1 MLLQDLIDTARY
13 SELQSTA
20 IKDNNAA
27 IVTFLNM
34 GMLELYKRFP
44 LSQKEYVIGVGAVTA
59 SYSLPDDFMY
69 VMSVYDDAVLYP
81 DGTPQELPI
90 NDNSQTTSIYF
101 PSHKVVQIPSFEN
114 RTTVSILY
122 VGKPET
128 YTVNDLQA
136 EVDLPET
143 LIDCLLHYISYKAH
157 LGIRGDGQAENNAHW
172 SRFER
177 SCVTARE
184 LGVAHQMDSLRM
196 GNRITDR
203 GFV

>member
-1 MLLQDLIDTARY
+1 MLLQDLLDTARY
-13 SELQSTA
+13 SELQGTA
-20 IKDNNAA
+20 IKDNDTAVIA
-27 IVTFLNM
+27 FLNL

-44 LSQKEYVIGVGAVTA
+44 LSQKEYVINSGTTTA

-69 VMSVYDDAVLYP
+69 VLSVYDDAVMYS
-81 DGTPQELPI
+81 DGSPKELPI
-90 NDNSQTTSIYF
+90 NDASQESSVYF
-101 PSHKVVQIPSFEN
+101 PSHKTIQVPAYDN
-114 RTTVSILY
+114 RTYVAVLY

-128 YTVNDLQA
+128 YTVNDLNC

-143 LIDCLLHYISYKAH
+143 LIDCLMHFISYKAH

-177 SCVTARE
+177 SCKNAQE
-184 LGVAHQMDSLRM
+184 LGVAYQMDSWRM
-196 GNRITDR
+196 GDRINDR